1 MSVADVSET
10 ALSSTV
16 SKSLWIPGTPLGE
29 ASLIVVSNSPRETL
43 SLRLFDSDG
52 AVANTLN
59 LELSKFPAV
68 VSLEMLVAGVKR
80 DSGFRHGQMQ
90 IQHSS
95 TASVTVH
102 MHSNAS
108 AVALPPT
115 TELAPGANFF
125 MPVSFGAN
133 KTPLLTLV
141 NGGENEAV
149 VKLRLFCGNRMPEL
163 MVSIPPRGSRVV
175 ALGTEFSEYT
185 AFSADKEVHG
195 YVRLHLKSEGS
206 VGVSFLEVNGSAAA
220 EAIFSVVR

>member
-10 ALSSTV
+10 AQVSTV
-16 SKSLWIPGTPLGE
+16 SKSLWIPGAPLGE
-29 ASLIVVSNSPRETL
+29 ASLVVVSNSERE
-43 SLRLFDSDG
+43 SLALKLFDSDG
-52 AVANTLN
+52 VLANTLTV
-59 LELSKFPAV
+59 ELTKFPAV
-68 VSLEMLVAGVKR
+68 VSLDMLVAGVKL
-80 DSGFRHGQMQ
+80 DSGFKHGQLKVQ
-90 IQHSS
+90 YNS
-95 TASVTVH
+95 TAAVTVH

-108 AVALPPT
+108 AVNLPPQA
-115 TELAPGANFF
+115 ELAPGVNFF

-141 NGGENEAV
+141 NGGEQEAV

-163 MVSIPPRGSRVV
+163 MVSIPQRGSRII

-195 YVRLHLKSEGS
+195 YVRLHMKSEGA
-206 VGVSFLEVNGSAAA
+206 VGVNFLEVNGAVPA